1 MSFWPFFFLIINFG
15 IKRKLKKKNTHKQ
28 KQYNEMSLLVENSG
42 RDSGEYEVE
51 NDEERLDDVDRRLG
65 DWAGGGSRGVAV
77 QGGASGCE
85 VGGGSGKEG
94 LVFESSRDVAY
105 DCAEV
110 LVIFFQG
117 PAEAREDPI
126 AEVFVVEGDRIVWVP
141 LNVFFLFFFFIK
153 FLISVLFLIFF

>member
-1 MSFWPFFFLIINFG
+1 
-15 IKRKLKKKNTHKQ
+15 
-28 KQYNEMSLLVENSG
+28 MSLLVENSD

-51 NDEERLDDVDRRLG
+51 NDEELLDDVDRRLS

-85 VGGGSGKEG
+85 VGGGSGREG

-126 AEVFVVEGDRIVWVP
+126 AEVFVVVGDRE
-141 LNVFFLFFFFIK
+141 
-153 FLISVLFLIFF
+153 